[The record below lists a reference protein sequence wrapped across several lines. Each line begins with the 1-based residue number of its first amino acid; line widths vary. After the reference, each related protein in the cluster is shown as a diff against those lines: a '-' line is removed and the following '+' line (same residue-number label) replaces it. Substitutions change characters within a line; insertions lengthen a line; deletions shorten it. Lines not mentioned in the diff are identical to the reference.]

1 MKASKGSRLMK
12 PNAFIIGLALVI
24 ALASMSMFTVHI
36 TQSAVLLEL
45 QKPKEI
51 ITEPG
56 LYFKIPFIQ
65 KVRYFSKQ
73 LLDNDSPPAE
83 VITRDKKNLLID
95 NFSLWRITNPLK
107 FLETVRSIN
116 GARARLDD
124 IVYSELRVEIG
135 THDLHAAVTESREEI
150 MAKVTK
156 ESRVKATEYGIELV
170 DVRVK
175 RIDLPPEIANSI
187 FNRMRTERE
196 RIAKEYRSEG
206 NEESTKIR
214 ATTDKEKTILIA
226 EAYKEEQTVRGEG
239 DAKAIKVYADALQK
253 DPKFYSFIRSM
264 EAYKNSLKTDTTIL
278 LSEDSDFLKFL
289 NKQQ

>member
-1 MKASKGSRLMK
+1 MK

-51 ITEPG
+51 ITKPG

-135 THDLHAAVTESREEI
+135 THDLHAAVTESREDI
-150 MAKVTK
+150 MAKVTQ
-156 ESRVKATEYGIELV
+156 ESTVKATEYGIELV

-226 EAYKEEQTVRGEG
+226 EAYKQEQTVRGEG

>member
-1 MKASKGSRLMK
+1 MK

-95 NFSLWRITNPLK
+95 NFSLWRITDPLK
-107 FLETVRSIN
+107 FLETVRSVN

-135 THDLHAAVTESREEI
+135 THDLHAAVTESRETI
-150 MAKVTK
+150 MAKITK
-156 ESRVKATEYGIELV
+156 EANVKAAEYGIELA
-170 DVRVK
+170 DVRIK

-226 EAYKEEQTVRGEG
+226 EAYKQEQTVRGKG
-239 DAKAIKVYADALQK
+239 DAKAIKIYADALQK
-253 DPKFYSFIRSM
+253 DPKFYAFIRSM
-264 EAYKNSLKTDTTIL
+264 EAYKTSLKNDTTIL
-278 LSEDSDFLKFL
+278 MTEDSDFLKFL

>member
-1 MKASKGSRLMK
+1 MK

-107 FLETVRSIN
+107 FLETVRSVN

-156 ESRVKATEYGIELV
+156 ESSVKATEYGIELV

-226 EAYKEEQTVRGEG
+226 EAYKQEQTVRGEG

>member
-1 MKASKGSRLMK
+1 MK

-24 ALASMSMFTVHI
+24 ALTSMSMFTVHI

-95 NFSLWRITNPLK
+95 NFSLWRITDPLK
-107 FLETVRSIN
+107 FLETVRSVN

-135 THDLHAAVTESREEI
+135 THDLHAAVTESRETI
-150 MAKVTK
+150 MAKITK
-156 ESRVKATEYGIELV
+156 EANVKAAEYGIELA
-170 DVRVK
+170 DVRIK

-226 EAYKEEQTVRGEG
+226 EAYKQEQTVRGKG
-239 DAKAIKVYADALQK
+239 DAKAIKIYADALQK
-253 DPKFYSFIRSM
+253 DPKFYAFIRSM
-264 EAYKNSLKTDTTIL
+264 EAYKTSLKNDTTIL
-278 LSEDSDFLKFL
+278 MTEDSDFLKFL

>member
-1 MKASKGSRLMK
+1 MK

-65 KVRYFSKQ
+65 KVKYFSKQ

-156 ESRVKATEYGIELV
+156 ESSVKATEYGIELV

-214 ATTDKEKTILIA
+214 AQTDKEKTILIA

>member
-1 MKASKGSRLMK
+1 MK

-56 LYFKIPFIQ
+56 LYFKLPFIQ

-95 NFSLWRITNPLK
+95 NFSLWRITDPLK
-107 FLETVRSIN
+107 FLETVRSVN

-135 THDLHAAVTESREEI
+135 THDLHAAVTESRETI
-150 MAKVTK
+150 MDKITK
-156 ESRVKATEYGIELV
+156 EANLKAGEYGIELV
-170 DVRVK
+170 DVRIK

-226 EAYKEEQTVRGEG
+226 EAYKQEQTVRGKG
-239 DAKAIKVYADALQK
+239 DAKAIKIYADALQK
-253 DPKFYSFIRSM
+253 DPKFYAFIRSM
-264 EAYKNSLKTDTTIL
+264 EAYKTSLKNDTTIL
-278 LSEDSDFLKFL
+278 MTEDSDFLKFL
-289 NKQQ
+289 NKPE

>member
-1 MKASKGSRLMK
+1 MK

-65 KVRYFSKQ
+65 KIRYFSKQ

-95 NFSLWRITNPLK
+95 NFSLWRITDPLK
-107 FLETVRSIN
+107 FLETVRSVN

-135 THDLHAAVTESREEI
+135 THDLHAAVTESRETI
-150 MAKVTK
+150 MAKITK
-156 ESRVKATEYGIELV
+156 EANVKAAEYGIELA
-170 DVRVK
+170 DVRIK

-226 EAYKEEQTVRGEG
+226 EAYKQEQTVRGKG

-253 DPKFYSFIRSM
+253 DPKFYAFIRSM
-264 EAYKNSLKTDTTIL
+264 EAYKTSLKNDTTIL
-278 LSEDSDFLKFL
+278 MTEDSDFLKFL

>member
-1 MKASKGSRLMK
+1 MK

-95 NFSLWRITNPLK
+95 NFSLWRITDPLK
-107 FLETVRSIN
+107 FLETVRSVN

-135 THDLHAAVTESREEI
+135 THDLHAAVTESRETI
-150 MAKVTK
+150 MAKVA
-156 ESRVKATEYGIELV
+156 EEANVKAAEYGIELA
-170 DVRVK
+170 DVRIK

-226 EAYKEEQTVRGEG
+226 EAYKQEQTVRGKG
-239 DAKAIKVYADALQK
+239 DAKAIKIYADALQK
-253 DPKFYSFIRSM
+253 DPKFYAFIRSM
-264 EAYKNSLKTDTTIL
+264 EAYKTSLKNDTTIL
-278 LSEDSDFLKFL
+278 MTEDSDFLKFL

>member
-1 MKASKGSRLMK
+1 MK

-107 FLETVRSIN
+107 FLETVRSVN

-156 ESRVKATEYGIELV
+156 ESSVKATEYGIELV

-226 EAYKEEQTVRGEG
+226 EAYKQEQTVRGEG

-289 NKQQ
+289 NKPQ

>member
-1 MKASKGSRLMK
+1 MK

-95 NFSLWRITNPLK
+95 NFSLWRITDPLK
-107 FLETVRSIN
+107 FLETVRSVN

-135 THDLHAAVTESREEI
+135 THDLHAAVTESRETI
-150 MAKVTK
+150 MAKITK
-156 ESRVKATEYGIELV
+156 EANLKSSEYGIELA
-170 DVRVK
+170 DVRIK

-226 EAYKEEQTVRGEG
+226 EAYKQEQTVRGKG
-239 DAKAIKVYADALQK
+239 DAKAIKIYADALQK
-253 DPKFYSFIRSM
+253 DPKFYAFIRSM
-264 EAYKNSLKTDTTIL
+264 EAYKTSLKNDTTIL
-278 LSEDSDFLKFL
+278 MTEDSDFLKFL
-289 NKQQ
+289 NKPK

>member
-1 MKASKGSRLMK
+1 MK

-95 NFSLWRITNPLK
+95 NFSLWRITDPLK
-107 FLETVRSIN
+107 FLETVRSVN

-135 THDLHAAVTESREEI
+135 THDLHAAVTESRETI
-150 MAKVTK
+150 MAKITK
-156 ESRVKATEYGIELV
+156 EANVKAAEYGIELA
-170 DVRVK
+170 DVRIK

-226 EAYKEEQTVRGEG
+226 EAYKQEQTVRGKG
-239 DAKAIKVYADALQK
+239 DAKAIKIYADALQK
-253 DPKFYSFIRSM
+253 DPKFYAFIRSM
-264 EAYKNSLKTDTTIL
+264 EAYKTSLKNDTTIL
-278 LSEDSDFLKFL
+278 MTEDSDFLKFL
-289 NKQQ
+289 NKPK

>member
-1 MKASKGSRLMK
+1 MK

-24 ALASMSMFTVHI
+24 ALTSMSMFTVHI

-65 KVRYFSKQ
+65 KIRYFSKQ

-95 NFSLWRITNPLK
+95 NFSLWRITDPLK
-107 FLETVRSIN
+107 FLETVRSVN

-135 THDLHAAVTESREEI
+135 THDLHAAVTESRETI
-150 MAKVTK
+150 MAKITK
-156 ESRVKATEYGIELV
+156 EANVKAAEYGIELA
-170 DVRVK
+170 DVRIK

-226 EAYKEEQTVRGEG
+226 EAYKQEQIVRGKG
-239 DAKAIKVYADALQK
+239 DAKAIKIYADALQK
-253 DPKFYSFIRSM
+253 DPKFYAFIRSM
-264 EAYKNSLKTDTTIL
+264 EAYKTSLKNDTTIL
-278 LSEDSDFLKFL
+278 MTEDSDFLKFL

>member
-1 MKASKGSRLMK
+1 MK

-45 QKPKEI
+45 QKPKET

-56 LYFKIPFIQ
+56 LYFKIPFMQ
-65 KVRYFSKQ
+65 KVKYFSKQ

-116 GARARLDD
+116 GARSRLDD

-214 ATTDKEKTILIA
+214 AQTDKEKTILIA

>member
-1 MKASKGSRLMK
+1 MK

-56 LYFKIPFIQ
+56 LYFKLPFIQ

-95 NFSLWRITNPLK
+95 NFSLWRITDPLK
-107 FLETVRSIN
+107 FLETVRSVN

-135 THDLHAAVTESREEI
+135 THDLHAAVTESRETI
-150 MAKVTK
+150 MAKIT
-156 ESRVKATEYGIELV
+156 EEANVKAAEYGIELA
-170 DVRVK
+170 DVRIK

-206 NEESTKIR
+206 NEEATKIR

-226 EAYKEEQTVRGEG
+226 EAYKQEQTVRGKG
-239 DAKAIKVYADALQK
+239 DAKAIKIYADALQK
-253 DPKFYSFIRSM
+253 DPKFYAFIRSM
-264 EAYKNSLKTDTTIL
+264 EAYKTSLKNDTTIL
-278 LSEDSDFLKFL
+278 MTEDSDFLKFL

>member
-1 MKASKGSRLMK
+1 MK

-135 THDLHAAVTESREEI
+135 THELHAAVTESREEI

-214 ATTDKEKTILIA
+214 AQTDKEKTILIA
-226 EAYKEEQTVRGEG
+226 EAYKEEQAVRGEG

>member
-1 MKASKGSRLMK
+1 MK

-24 ALASMSMFTVHI
+24 ALTSMSMFTVHI

-95 NFSLWRITNPLK
+95 NFSLWRITDPLK
-107 FLETVRSIN
+107 FLETVRSVN

-135 THDLHAAVTESREEI
+135 THDLHAAVTESRETI
-150 MAKVTK
+150 MAKIT
-156 ESRVKATEYGIELV
+156 EEANVKAAEYGIELA
-170 DVRVK
+170 DVRIK

-226 EAYKEEQTVRGEG
+226 EAYKQEQTVRGKG
-239 DAKAIKVYADALQK
+239 DAKAIKIYADALQK
-253 DPKFYSFIRSM
+253 DPKFYAFIRSM
-264 EAYKNSLKTDTTIL
+264 EAYKTSLKNDTTIL
-278 LSEDSDFLKFL
+278 MTEDSDFLKFL